1 MKRLYFIYTVLIS
14 FFIVQ
19 GVFFLNNNK
28 EEVYNKPKTNIE
40 KVEKNKYTK
49 EITSVFYELK
59 RFNEIDIEKI
69 GKRDSNVIADI
80 NIEGNKK
87 QIENILNNINKYS
100 ILNYNFMYENGIFN
114 INISLK

>member
-1 MKRLYFIYTVLIS
+1 MRRLYIIYTVLIS
-14 FFIVQ
+14 FFIIQ
-19 GVFFLNNNK
+19 GMFFLNNNRK
-28 EEVYNKPKTNIE
+28 EVYNKPNIE
-40 KVEKNKYTK
+40 KVDHKDTK

-59 RFNEIDIEKI
+59 KFNEIDIKKI
-69 GKRDSNVIADI
+69 DRRDSNVIADI

-100 ILNYNFMYENGIFN
+100 IINYNFMYENGNFN

>member
-14 FFIVQ
+14 FFIIQ
-19 GVFFLNNNK
+19 GIFFLDNNK
-28 EEVYNKPKTNIE
+28 EEVYNNTKPNVE
-40 KVEKNKYTK
+40 KVEEHKDTK

-59 RFNEIDIEKI
+59 RFNEIDIKKI
-69 GKRDSNVIADI
+69 DKRDNNVIADI
-80 NIEGNKK
+80 NIEGDKK

-114 INISLK
+114 INISLE

>member
-14 FFIVQ
+14 FFIIQ

-28 EEVYNKPKTNIE
+28 EEVYNKPRPNVE
-40 KVEKNKYTK
+40 KVEEHKDAK
-49 EITSVFYELK
+49 EITGVFYELK
-59 RFNEIDIEKI
+59 KFNGIDIKKI
-69 GKRDSNVIADI
+69 DRRDGNVIADI

-87 QIENILNNINKYS
+87 QIENIIKNINKYS

-114 INISLK
+114 INISLE